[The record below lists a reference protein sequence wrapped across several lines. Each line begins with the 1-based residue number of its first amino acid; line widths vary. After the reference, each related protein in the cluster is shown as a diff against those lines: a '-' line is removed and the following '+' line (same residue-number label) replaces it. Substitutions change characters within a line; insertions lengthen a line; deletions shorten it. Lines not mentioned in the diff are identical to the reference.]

1 MTNWR
6 EEFSRLARYE
16 QAQQEKEAHA
26 QTQREMAAK
35 SAFCKMMDAYAA
47 IRRAGYDVQVKMLDN
62 PAGHTF
68 NLVQVET

>member
-16 QAQQEKEAHA
+16 QSQREKEARA
-26 QTQREMAAK
+26 QMQREMVAK

-47 IRRAGYDVQVKMLDN
+47 IRRTGYDVQVKVLND
-62 PAGHTF
+62 PAVYTF